1 MKSSSSSQS
10 EDSAY
15 TLQSPATGSSVLTT
29 TCSRQVEP
37 SSHSSRSPFVGTS

>member
-1 MKSSSSSQS
+1 MKSSNSSQS

-29 TCSRQVEP
+29 TCSRQVP
-37 SSHSSRSPFVGTS
+37 LSSQSSRSPLPGTS